1 MLEIRFHGRGGQ
13 GAVTSV
19 ELLALAAIN
28 EGKFA
33 QGFPSFGPERRGAP
47 VAAFLRIDDHHIR
60 LRCKIEQ
67 PDVVLI
73 LDPSLIRIQK
83 PAADLKADG
92 LIVLNSAKA
101 HEEVRREYGFKHRL
115 ALVDANT
122 IAREVLGVPI
132 TNTTMLGALLKATD
146 VVPVDSL
153 LHPLQER
160 FGPLATKN
168 FNAMKE
174 AYERTVVEE
183 ARP

>member
-19 ELLALAAIN
+19 ELLALAAID

-47 VAAFLRIDDHHIR
+47 VLAFLRIDNKHIG
-60 LRCKIEQ
+60 LRCKIAQ

-83 PAADLKADG
+83 PAADLKPGG
-92 LIVLNSAKA
+92 LIVLNSNKSAA
-101 HEEVRREYGFKHRL
+101 EVRKEYGFKHRL

-132 TNTTMLGALLKATD
+132 TNTTMLGALIKATG
-146 VVPVDSL
+146 VVNIESME
-153 LHPLQER
+153 HPLKER
-160 FGPLATKN
+160 FGPLAVKN
-168 FNAMKE
+168 FNALKV
-174 AYERTVVEE
+174 AYDKTAVEE
-183 ARP
+183 AKA